1 MGSKKNTSTTKPSTI
16 ADRLWQFQVQLDA
29 KKYRR

>member
-1 MGSKKNTSTTKPSTI
+1 MGKKNTSTTQPASEQ
-16 ADRLWQFQVQLDA
+16 DRLWLIQVRIDA